1 APQLDLGL
9 GLQKIAKH
17 YYFPGWHQP
26 ASWDTIIVN
35 MNVWKSLPEKHQK
48 AMIEACYAN
57 ITFNTFDQIN
67 AQIDAIEKIE
77 AAGVKVQRFPDAVLA
92 ALQKAST
99 EVMEEEAKN
108 DALFAEAYKSLTAY
122 TKRVGRWG
130 DLQALPRSN

>member
-1 APQLDLGL
+1 
-9 GLQKIAKH
+9 
-17 YYFPGWHQP
+17 
-26 ASWDTIIVN
+26 
-35 MNVWKSLPEKHQK
+35 
-48 AMIEACYAN
+48 MIEACYAN

-77 AAGVKVQRFPDAVLA
+77 AAGVKIQRFPDAVLA

-130 DLQALPRSN
+130 DLQALPRSK